1 MELILR
7 TLEPFALDLWRGE
20 IADLFPADMPPAK
33 VTKRT
38 SFGGLYQ
45 LIEVTR

>member
-1 MELILR
+1 MRGILS
-7 TLEPFALDLWRGE
+7 TLEPFALDLWRNE
-20 IADLFPADMPPAK
+20 VVDWFPADIKPVAI
-33 VTKRT
+33 TKRI